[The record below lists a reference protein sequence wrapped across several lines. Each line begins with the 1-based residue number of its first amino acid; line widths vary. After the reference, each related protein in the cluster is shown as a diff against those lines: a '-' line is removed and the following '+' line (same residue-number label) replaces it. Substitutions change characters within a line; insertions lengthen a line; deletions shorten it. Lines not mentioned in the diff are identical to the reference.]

1 MCSASGAGGVR
12 AGHRPLITFAV
23 RWWPPVGLAAMALLG
38 WAVGK
43 GSTAVDDWF
52 QLANG
57 LGRLLF
63 FTDQRTMAVLLV
75 GLLALAVYRRRWPL
89 VAAVTVSPV
98 AAIWLSRFLKTVFG
112 RQKGGGLAYPS
123 GHTTLMVVVLGMVL
137 LVMGAQLYVVMVA
150 VVWALLGMLG
160 QAVTYHYFTDAVGGL
175 LLGSAIACLAAAL
188 VGGTG
193 RSPRRHPR
201 FP

>member
-1 MCSASGAGGVR
+1 
-12 AGHRPLITFAV
+12 
-23 RWWPPVGLAAMALLG
+23 MALLG

-52 QLANG
+52 QQAHGSG

-63 FTDQRTMAVLLV
+63 FTDQRTVAVILV
-75 GLLALAVYRRRWPL
+75 GVLAVAVYRRRWPL
-89 VAAVTVSPV
+89 VAAVVVGPV
-98 AAIWLSRFLKTVFG
+98 AAIWLSRFFKAVFG
-112 RQKGGGLAYPS
+112 RQKGDAVAYPS

-137 LVMGAQLYVVMVA
+137 LVVGAQLYVVAVA
-150 VVWALLGMLG
+150 IVWALLGMLG

-175 LLGSAIACLAAAL
+175 LLGSVIACLAATL
-188 VGGTG
+188 VGWSG

>member
-1 MCSASGAGGVR
+1 
-12 AGHRPLITFAV
+12 
-23 RWWPPVGLAAMALLG
+23 MALLG

-57 LGRLLF
+57 SGLGRLLF
-63 FTDQRTMAVLLV
+63 FTDQRTMAVLV
-75 GLLALAVYRRRWPL
+75 VAVLAIAVYRRRWPL
-89 VAAVTVSPV
+89 VAAVAVSPV
-98 AAIWLSRFLKTVFG
+98 AAIWLSRFFKEVLG
-112 RQKGGGLAYPS
+112 RHKGGGLAYPS

-137 LVMGAQLYVVMVA
+137 LVVGAQLYVVVVA

>member
-1 MCSASGAGGVR
+1 M
-12 AGHRPLITFAV
+12 
-23 RWWPPVGLAAMALLG
+23 
-38 WAVGK
+38 

-52 QLANG
+52 QQAHG
-57 LGRLLF
+57 SWLGRLLF
-63 FTDQRTMAVLLV
+63 FTDQRTISVILV
-75 GLLALAVYRRRWPL
+75 GALALAVYRRQWPL
-89 VAAVTVSPV
+89 VAAVVVSPV
-98 AAIWLSRFLKTVFG
+98 AAIWLSRLFKEMFG

-137 LVMGAQLYVVMVA
+137 LVVGAQLYVVAVA
-150 VVWALLGMLG
+150 VVWVLLGMVG

-175 LLGSAIACLAAAL
+175 LLGSVIACLAAAL
-188 VGGTG
+188 VGWNR

>member
-1 MCSASGAGGVR
+1 
-12 AGHRPLITFAV
+12 
-23 RWWPPVGLAAMALLG
+23 MALLG

-52 QLANG
+52 QQAHGSG

-63 FTDQRTMAVLLV
+63 FTDQRTVAVILV
-75 GLLALAVYRRRWPL
+75 GVLALAAYRRRWPL
-89 VAAVTVSPV
+89 VAAVAVSSV
-98 AAIWLSRFLKTVFG
+98 AAVWLSRFFKEIFG
-112 RQKGGGLAYPS
+112 RQKGGAVAYPS

-137 LVMGAQLYVVMVA
+137 LVVGARLYVIA
-150 VVWALLGMLG
+150 IAIVWALLGMLG

-188 VGGTG
+188 VDWTG

-201 FP
+201 FPSRC